1 MPREARALLM
11 SRTRRWSKPEMAG
24 PETAAS
30 ATGVDVGAVAI
41 KGAPAAAETS
51 SARRRTGRK
60 GDIWDFLLLGR
71 TGFRADASQRLP
83 MSVKTPRRSRGDG
96 VVRFPLETARPLR
109 HAHQV
114 HDDFDTCYRAVSSR
128 DARFDG
134 RFVTAVRTTGIYCRP
149 SCPAQ
154 TPKRENVSFFPRPA
168 AAAAAGYRA
177 CKRCRPDA
185 APGSPE
191 WDVRGDLAARAL
203 RGIEAGVVDAE
214 GIPGLARRLNVSERH
229 LHRVLVAEV
238 GVGPLALARTRRAQ
252 TARVLIEHTALSLST
267 VAFSAGFASIR
278 QFNDVM
284 RAEFGCP
291 PGELRRRPAPTGEAE
306 GTLTL
311 RLQHRR
317 PYAAEAMLGW
327 LATRAVTGVEEI
339 EGGVYR
345 RVVEGRVVELAPVP
359 DSGHVIARVHVDDV
373 GHVADLVARCR
384 RLLDLDADP
393 VAVDDVLSN
402 DDLLAPLVRRTPGIR
417 VPGSVDG
424 FELAARAVLG
434 QQVSV
439 AAARTFAARLVA
451 QFGKPLDAPRGTLTH
466 SFPTAETLA
475 EHRLDGIGLT
485 GARAHSLRA
494 LAEAVA
500 SGRLSLDP
508 TADRDEARA
517 ALLALPGIGPWT
529 VEYVAM
535 RALRDPDAYP
545 ATDLVLRRAVG
556 GDTRRTETWRP
567 WRAYAAMHLWHDAA
581 VQHLDNTRT
590 KDTRTKETT

>member
-1 MPREARALLM
+1 MLV
-11 SRTRRWSKPEMAG
+11 T
-24 PETAAS
+24 
-30 ATGVDVGAVAI
+30 
-41 KGAPAAAETS
+41 
-51 SARRRTGRK
+51 
-60 GDIWDFLLLGR
+60 
-71 TGFRADASQRLP
+71 
-83 MSVKTPRRSRGDG
+83 
-96 VVRFPLETARPLR
+96 
-109 HAHQV
+109 V

-203 RGIEAGVVDAE
+203 RGIEAGVVDDE

-252 TARVLIEHTALSLST
+252 TARVLIEQTPLALTT
-267 VAFSAGFASIR
+267 VAFSAGFASVR

-291 PGELRRRPAPTGEAE
+291 PSELRRRPPAVGDAE

-311 RLQHRR
+311 RLQHRK
-317 PYAAEAMLGW
+317 PFAVEPMLAWFAA
-327 LATRAVTGVEEI
+327 RAITGVEEVD
-339 EGGVYR
+339 GPVYR
-345 RVVEGRVVELAPVP
+345 RVVRDAIVELEPQP
-359 DSGHVIARVHVDDV
+359 DAGHVVARVQVSDV
-373 GHVADLVARCR
+373 ARIADVVARCR

-393 VAVDDVLSN
+393 VAVDEVLQH
-402 DDLLAPLVRRTPGIR
+402 DPLLATSVSLRPGMR
-417 VPGSVDG
+417 VPGTVDG

-439 AAARTFAARLVA
+439 AAARTFGARLVELC
-451 QFGKPLDAPRGTLTH
+451 GK
-466 SFPTAETLA
+466 
-475 EHRLDGIGLT
+475 
-485 GARAHSLRA
+485 
-494 LAEAVA
+494 
-500 SGRLSLDP
+500 
-508 TADRDEARA
+508 
-517 ALLALPGIGPWT
+517 
-529 VEYVAM
+529 
-535 RALRDPDAYP
+535 
-545 ATDLVLRRAVG
+545 
-556 GDTRRTETWRP
+556 
-567 WRAYAAMHLWHDAA
+567 
-581 VQHLDNTRT
+581 
-590 KDTRTKETT
+590 

>member
-1 MPREARALLM
+1 MGE
-11 SRTRRWSKPEMAG
+11 G
-24 PETAAS
+24 
-30 ATGVDVGAVAI
+30 G
-41 KGAPAAAETS
+41 
-51 SARRRTGRK
+51 
-60 GDIWDFLLLGR
+60 
-71 TGFRADASQRLP
+71 
-83 MSVKTPRRSRGDG
+83 
-96 VVRFPLETARPLR
+96 
-109 HAHQV
+109 HV
-114 HDDFDTCYRAVSSR
+114 HEDFDRCYGALQGR

-203 RGIEAGVVDAE
+203 RGIEAGVVDAD

-238 GVGPLALARTRRAQ
+238 GVGPLAMARTRRAQ
-252 TARVLIEHTALSLST
+252 TARVLIEPTGLSLST
-267 VAFSAGFASIR
+267 IAFSAGFASLR

-291 PGELRRRPAPTGEAE
+291 PSELRRRPASVGEAE
-306 GTLTL
+306 GMLPIP
-311 RLQHRR
+311 LQPR
-317 PYAAEAMLGW
+317 PPDAAERLLGW
-327 LATRAVTGVEEI
+327 LSARAVAGVEEVDA
-339 EGGVYR
+339 GVYR
-345 RVVEGRVVELAPVP
+345 RVIAGRVVEIEPGP
-359 DSGHVIARVHVDDV
+359 DSGHVVARVHVDDV

-393 VAVDDVLSN
+393 VAVDEALAT
-402 DDLLAPLVRRTPGIR
+402 DDLLAPLVRRTPGMR

-434 QQVSV
+434 QQVPA

-451 QFGKPLDAPRGTLTH
+451 QCGKPLDSPRGTLTH
-466 SFPTAETLA
+466 SFPNAETVA
-475 EHRLDGIGLT
+475 EHPLDSIGLT
-485 GARAHSLRA
+485 GSRAASLRA
-494 LAEAVA
+494 LADAVA
-500 SGRLSLDP
+500 SGRISLDP
-508 TADRDEARA
+508 TADRDEARSG
-517 ALLALPGIGPWT
+517 LLALPGIGPWT

-535 RALRDPDAYP
+535 RALHDPDAFP
-545 ATDLVLRRAVG
+545 ATDLVLRRTIG
-556 GDTRRTETWRP
+556 SDGD
-567 WRAYAAMHLWHDAA
+567 RA
-581 VQHLDNTRT
+581 
-590 KDTRTKETT
+590 EG

>member
-1 MPREARALLM
+1 
-11 SRTRRWSKPEMAG
+11 
-24 PETAAS
+24 
-30 ATGVDVGAVAI
+30 
-41 KGAPAAAETS
+41 
-51 SARRRTGRK
+51 
-60 GDIWDFLLLGR
+60 
-71 TGFRADASQRLP
+71 
-83 MSVKTPRRSRGDG
+83 
-96 VVRFPLETARPLR
+96 
-109 HAHQV
+109 V

-291 PGELRRRPAPTGEAE
+291 PGELRRRPVPAGEAE

-317 PYAAEAMLGW
+317 PYAVAPSLGW
-327 LATRAVTGVEEI
+327 LAARAVAGVEEVD
-339 EGGVYR
+339 GGVYR
-345 RVVEGRVVELAPVP
+345 RVINGRVVELEPVP
-359 DSGHVIARVHVDDV
+359 DSGHVVARVHVDDV

-393 VAVDDVLSN
+393 VAVDEALRADKM
-402 DDLLAPLVRRTPGIR
+402 LAPLVARTPGIR

-439 AAARTFAARLVA
+439 AAARTFASRLVA
-451 QFGKPLDAPRGTLTH
+451 QCGKPLDSPWGTLSH
-466 SFPTAETLA
+466 SFPTAETVA
-475 EHRLDGIGLT
+475 EHPLDGIGLT
-485 GARAHSLRA
+485 GARAASLRA

-500 SGRLSLDP
+500 SGRLSLEP

-517 ALLALPGIGPWT
+517 QLLALPGIGPWT

-535 RALRDPDAYP
+535 RALRDPDAFP
-545 ATDLVLRRAVG
+545 ATDLVLRRAT
-556 GDTRRTETWRP
+556 DDDAARAESWRP
-567 WRAYAAMHLWHDAA
+567 WRAYAAMHLWHDTAVTHVTHAAA
-581 VQHLDNTRT
+581 VQRRRRASKKERT
-590 KDTRTKETT
+590 